1 MDTGIDLAEIHLKG
15 AVMMAQIIESIP
27 EARLLLMSLRSV
39 GYTEETAIAD
49 IIDNS
54 ISAEAASIHIDFDWD
69 KQKII
74 ISDNGKGMDKESLI
88 RNMRIGSAD
97 PTEIRKAKDLGRFGM
112 GMKTAA
118 FSLGKRLTVVTKS
131 DGVYS
136 NATWDLEAVAEYGW
150 KLLIQDDDALVD
162 YYPLIKEEGTIVII
176 EKLDR
181 LIDSVN
187 LTKSKSRFYRMIDRT
202 EKHISLT
209 FHRFIEEGIS
219 FFLQGNPVTAWNPF
233 VLDNRATEEK
243 PEEYCYSD
251 DGNHLVVIQPYI
263 LPHKT
268 KFASEEDYNKAGGFK
283 GWNYHQGFYVYR
295 NKRLIVYGTWF
306 DYVKKEPAYNLARIK
321 LDITSD
327 SDELWGIDIKK
338 STASLPL
345 FVRDTIERI
354 IDDTVDNSA
363 RVYNSRGTYTRN
375 ITVPNLSYVWEQRK
389 VNGKYTFYINRK
401 HTLLT
406 KVKEQ
411 LDDRGKETL
420 AAYLALIE
428 NFAPFMMSGVT
439 TSLQKM
445 EESQKIDMSSIEY
458 RTEVGE
464 LKRYMALFKEQGF
477 TNEEIRTTFLEMS
490 NYRHLKQI
498 VLKMTEEEV

>member
-1 MDTGIDLAEIHLKG
+1 M
-15 AVMMAQIIESIP
+15 
-27 EARLLLMSLRSV
+27 
-39 GYTEETAIAD
+39 
-49 IIDNS
+49 
-54 ISAEAASIHIDFDWD
+54 
-69 KQKII
+69 
-74 ISDNGKGMDKESLI
+74 
-88 RNMRIGSAD
+88 
-97 PTEIRKAKDLGRFGM
+97 
-112 GMKTAA
+112 
-118 FSLGKRLTVVTKS
+118 
-131 DGVYS
+131 
-136 NATWDLEAVAEYGW
+136 
-150 KLLIQDDDALVD
+150 
-162 YYPLIKEEGTIVII
+162 
-176 EKLDR
+176 
-181 LIDSVN
+181 
-187 LTKSKSRFYRMIDRT
+187 
-202 EKHISLT
+202 
-209 FHRFIEEGIS
+209 
-219 FFLQGNPVTAWNPF
+219 
-233 VLDNRATEEK
+233 
-243 PEEYCYSD
+243 
-251 DGNHLVVIQPYI
+251 
-263 LPHKT
+263 
-268 KFASEEDYNKAGGFK
+268 
-283 GWNYHQGFYVYR
+283 
-295 NKRLIVYGTWF
+295 
-306 DYVKKEPAYNLARIK
+306 
-321 LDITSD
+321 
-327 SDELWGIDIKK
+327 
-338 STASLPL
+338 
-345 FVRDTIERI
+345 RDTIERI

-389 VNGKYTFYINRK
+389 VNGKYTFHINRK